1 MFITPTLC
9 GRTVDTAF
17 HDDESYV
24 SGQPTSPPGCKRLAT
39 RLTRRPVPGA
49 KASAGM
55 AGDGPDSAAR
65 LRGAALALDFNIS

>member
-24 SGQPTSPPGCKRLAT
+24 SGQPASPPGGKRSP
-39 RLTRRPVPGA
+39 R
-49 KASAGM
+49 S
-55 AGDGPDSAAR
+55 
-65 LRGAALALDFNIS
+65 